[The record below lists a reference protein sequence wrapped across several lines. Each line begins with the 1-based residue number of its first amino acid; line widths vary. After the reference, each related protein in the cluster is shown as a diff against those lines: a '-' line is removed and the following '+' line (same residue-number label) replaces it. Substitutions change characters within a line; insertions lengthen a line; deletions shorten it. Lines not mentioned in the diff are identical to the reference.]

1 MQQEA
6 KEINLDNLDGGG
18 LMELASREFHKICD
32 NIADPNVRTEATR
45 KMVISIEVKPDRKG
59 QSADIAYSVKSTLAG
74 PDKAKTTAFIAM
86 APGSSDISLF
96 GVDVRQADLFPE
108 GEQQPGP
115 VAMPSKVVNQ

>member
-18 LMELASREFHKICD
+18 LMELASREFHKI
-32 NIADPNVRTEATR
+32 
-45 KMVISIEVKPDRKG
+45 ISIEVKPDRKG